1 MIALWIGCAGGMGAL
16 ARYELAGFVARKI
29 PDPRPWG
36 TLVVNVTG
44 SAATGAL
51 VAAGWPHDVSSVVGT
66 GFLGGF
72 TTFST
77 WMVESARLAEEG
89 MALWSVMNLTAMVVA
104 GLGAAWITGGS
115 RLA

>member
-1 MIALWIGCAGGMGAL
+1 MTALLVGMAGGLGAL
-16 ARYELAGFVARKI
+16 ARYELAGFVARTI

-36 TLVVNVTG
+36 TLLVNVLG
-44 SAATGAL
+44 SAAAGA
-51 VAAGWPHDVSSVVGT
+51 VAASGISHGAAAIGGT

-89 MALWSVMNLTAMVVA
+89 KIAWSVLNVVTMLSA
-104 GLGAAWITGGS
+104 GLLAAWIAGGS